1 MKTFNL
7 LVRLIPAIIMLQT
20 LFFKFSGA
28 AESVYIFS
36 SIGIEPWGRIGTGI
50 LELVAS
56 LLLLLDRQMLW
67 GALLGIGLMFGA
79 VVTHLFLLGIEIMGD
94 GGQLFFMALATLI
107 CCTWLVYQRREQLRV
122 ILNTA
127 LKTI

>member
-1 MKTFNL
+1 MKNFNL

-56 LLLLLDRQMLW
+56 ALLLINRKAIW
-67 GALLGIGLMFGA
+67 GAILGVGLMFGA

-94 GGQLFFMALATLI
+94 GGQLFFMALATI
-107 CCTWLVYQRREQLRV
+107 VCCAWIVYQRRGEISMVLQTV
-122 ILNTA
+122 I
-127 LKTI
+127 

>member
-28 AESVYIFS
+28 AESVYIFN
-36 SIGIEPWGRIGTGI
+36 SIGLEPWGRIGTGV
-50 LELVAS
+50 LELIAS
-56 LLLLLDRQMLW
+56 ILLLIDRRAIW
-67 GALLGIGLMFGA
+67 GAFLGIGLMFGA
-79 VVTHLFLLGIEIMGD
+79 VVTHLFMIGVEVMGD

-107 CCTWLVYQRREQLRV
+107 CCAWILYQRRGEFSV
-122 ILNTA
+122 ILYS
-127 LKTI
+127 II